1 MRLPFFI
8 CVLLLVLASVA
19 QSQNR
24 GATGAAESSVIVVQ
38 RRVVLTRALKLARE
52 FPDRKTAVVRYPS
65 VAGLSN
71 AAVLRKIHNV
81 LAVKNVFG
89 STLQEYQEE
98 AWLIDFGYKVNYNR
112 NHLLDITFSQ
122 SGMGAYPDTQ
132 TKHFL
137 INLKNGEVIKAT
149 DTFDSNKLTMLSALV
164 DERLQ
169 SEVRTIVQRFGRDQ
183 DLTADEKN
191 SLKDSFAELKFK
203 VENLDEFSV
212 SNQGITFWYDAGF
225 PHVSEAL
232 QPEGRYFFAYS
243 KLQPYIKQQ
252 GPLGV
257 FRAGKLK

>member
-1 MRLPFFI
+1 M
-8 CVLLLVLASVA
+8 
-19 QSQNR
+19 
-24 GATGAAESSVIVVQ
+24 
-38 RRVVLTRALKLARE
+38 
-52 FPDRKTAVVRYPS
+52 VRYPS

-98 AWLIDFGYKVNYNR
+98 AWLIEFGYKVNYNR

-149 DTFDSNKLTMLSALV
+149 DTFDSNKLTKLAALV

-169 SEVRTIVQRFGRDQ
+169 SEVRRPIQRFASD
-183 DLTADEKN
+183 
-191 SLKDSFAELKFK
+191 KDSTAEEKESLQSTFAELKFK
-203 VENLDEFSV
+203 EENLDEFSV
-212 SNQGITFWYDAGF
+212 SSRGITFLFDAGF
-225 PHVSEAL
+225 PHAIQAL
-232 QPEGRYFFAYS
+232 QPEGRYFFPFQS
-243 KLQPYIKQQ
+243 CSHTSN
-252 GPLGV
+252 V
-257 FRAGKLK
+257 MDH